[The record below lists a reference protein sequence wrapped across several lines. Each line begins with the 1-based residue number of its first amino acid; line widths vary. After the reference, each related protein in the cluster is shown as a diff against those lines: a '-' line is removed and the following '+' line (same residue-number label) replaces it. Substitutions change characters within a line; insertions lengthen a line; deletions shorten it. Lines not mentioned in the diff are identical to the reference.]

1 MNIDLNAEAYEIS
14 SELFS
19 FKDMRRGVIEHG
31 RLCYIEGYKKHVELF
46 STFLLKNGYFSE
58 EELHKVLAEFDGYLN
73 GTPAV
78 SILICEDILRK
89 IKTID
94 FSKHLTD
101 NSGLPEGSPD
111 PIPYLSMCQKDI
123 IMHYCDTLK
132 DDKRVLR
139 IKKARQKG
147 VSTVLGI
154 IAYLESQN
162 EKNVLYF
169 GCSDPRISLGLKY
182 NQFFKYTYF
191 LGINRLHGRRYDLI
205 IVDDPRNCDFLSLYP
220 DMVTCLTE
228 NGRIIVS
235 LTPCSHKNS
244 SYSKYKDFFKSES
257 SGMFTYST
265 GPSDRAERL
274 LELTPDMRNEIMG
287 EFID

>member
-1 MNIDLNAEAYEIS
+1 MKTDINNEAYETS

-31 RLCYIEGYKKHVELF
+31 RLCYIEGYKKHAELF

-58 EELHKVLAEFDGYLN
+58 EELHKVCAEFDGYLN

-89 IKTID
+89 IKTIN

-101 NSGLPEGSPD
+101 NCGAPEGSPD
-111 PIPYLSMCQKDI
+111 PTPYLSMCQKDI

-132 DDKRVLR
+132 VNKRVLR

-162 EKNVLYF
+162 GKSVLYF

-191 LGINRLHGRRYDLI
+191 LGINNLRNRRYDLI
-205 IVDDPRNCDFLSLYP
+205 IVDDPRNRDFLSLYP
-220 DMVTCLTE
+220 DMVTSLTE

-235 LTPCSHKNS
+235 LTPCTRKNG
-244 SYSKYKDFFKSES
+244 SYFKYKDFFKCES
-257 SGMFTYST
+257 SEMFTYST
-265 GPSDRAERL
+265 GPSDMAERL

-287 EFID
+287 DFID